1 MREFDKWFNTFT
13 KSIYTYDFFTDFDK
27 VYSNINKIKIEL
39 NILNS
44 LIGCENIEE
53 DFKYIIS
60 KYPDT
65 LKCIPILLAIRQ
77 TELIINDTQGENII
91 NFNSFYENSIDIYI
105 KFMRET
111 GLFDLLATSQIKSL
125 IDYIIGV
132 EVGLDSNARKN
143 RTGTVMEN
151 LVESYIKQSNFK
163 YYTQVNTTYINNN
176 FNIDLSTIIKNV
188 EKRIDFVITKN
199 NHIYAIEVNFYN
211 RGGSKLNETA
221 RSYKEIVT
229 ETKNIE
235 NFTFIWITDG
245 AGWKSAKNNLRETF
259 ATIQHLYNINDLKN
273 NILQKIIK

>member
-13 KSIYTYDFFTDFDK
+13 KSIYTYNFFTDFDK

-44 LIGCENIEE
+44 LIGSKNIEE
-53 DFKYIIS
+53 DFKDIIS
-60 KYPDT
+60 KYPAT

-77 TELIINDTQGENII
+77 TELIISDIQGECTI
-91 NFNSFYENSIDIYI
+91 NFNNFHENNIDIYI
-105 KFMRET
+105 KFMKET

-151 LVESYIKQSNFK
+151 LVESYIKQANFE
-163 YYTQVNTTYINNN
+163 YYTQVSTTYINNN
-176 FNIDLSTIIKNV
+176 FNIDLSTIIKNA
-188 EKRIDFVITKN
+188 EKKIDFIIKN
-199 NHIYAIEVNFYN
+199 NNNIYAIEVNFYN
-211 RGGSKLNETA
+211 CGGSKLNETA

-245 AGWKSAKNNLRETF
+245 AGWRSAKNNLKETF
-259 ATIQHLYNINDLKN
+259 NSMQHIYNINDLKN
-273 NILQKIIK
+273 NILQKIII

>member
-77 TELIINDTQGENII
+77 TELIINDIQGDNII

-151 LVESYIKQSNFK
+151 LVESYIKKANYK
-163 YYTQVNTTYINNN
+163 Y
-176 FNIDLSTIIKNV
+176 
-188 EKRIDFVITKN
+188 
-199 NHIYAIEVNFYN
+199 
-211 RGGSKLNETA
+211 
-221 RSYKEIVT
+221 
-229 ETKNIE
+229 
-235 NFTFIWITDG
+235 
-245 AGWKSAKNNLRETF
+245 
-259 ATIQHLYNINDLKN
+259 
-273 NILQKIIK
+273 

>member
-77 TELIINDTQGENII
+77 TELIINDIQGENII

-125 IDYIIGV
+125 IDYILGV

-176 FNIDLSTIIKNV
+176 FNIDLSTIIKNA

-211 RGGSKLNETA
+211 SGGSKLNETA

-259 ATIQHLYNINDLKN
+259 ATMQHLYNINDLKN